1 MSNAEE
7 IPELPEPD
15 ALPLSRWERLGASL
29 AGCSLAG
36 AGVVAVFATG
46 NQAGS
51 VALLLVGAVLLV
63 MAINGSP
70 LTRARYQD
78 YELLMTRRRRSLA
91 TTIEQEEPQD
101 ARQALQVLSAIDPR
115 STDDPVVAQ
124 VSAAVYE
131 REVADRL
138 ERVYPD
144 TRRVGGPDDLGI
156 DILVQ
161 TPTAR
166 IGVQVKA
173 GRSVLSGSRLRT
185 EVQAVVAVNSIRRDP
200 IDGFLL
206 VTNRPLPHQLDR
218 RLRELQTLGLPV
230 AVVRWMDDQ
239 DDAILGAKVEEL
251 VSRVR

>member
-36 AGVVAVFATG
+36 AGVVAVFTTG

-51 VALLLVGAVLLV
+51 VALLLVGAVLLI

-101 ARQALQVLSAIDPR
+101 ARHALQVLSAIDPR

-124 VSAAVYE
+124 VSASVYE
-131 REVADRL
+131 REVADHL
-138 ERVYPD
+138 ERAYPG
-144 TRRVGGPDDLGI
+144 TRRVGGPEDLGI

-161 TPTAR
+161 APTAR
-166 IGVQVKA
+166 IGVRVKP
-173 GRSVLSGSRLRT
+173 GRSMLSSSQLRI
-185 EVQAVVAVNSIRRDP
+185 EVEAAVAVNGIRRDP
-200 IDGFLL
+200 IDGLLL
-206 VTNRPLPHQLDR
+206 VTNRPLPQQLDR
-218 RLRELQTLGLPV
+218 RLRELQTPGLPV

-251 VSRVR
+251 VSRIS